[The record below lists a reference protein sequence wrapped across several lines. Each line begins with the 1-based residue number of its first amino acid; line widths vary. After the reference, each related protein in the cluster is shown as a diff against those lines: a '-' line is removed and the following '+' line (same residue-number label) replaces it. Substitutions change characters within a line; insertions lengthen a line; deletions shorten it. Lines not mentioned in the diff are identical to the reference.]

1 MRHCCK
7 SYSAYFNV
15 HFCSIAD
22 ITQYFVTPVSVI
34 HYRGKDLKMPMV
46 RGNSGDYAAVLK
58 SWLMNIMYGKEQHEW
73 GVVIEEKEDL

>member
-7 SYSAYFNV
+7 SYSIYYTVSFR
-15 HFCSIAD
+15 SITDAM
-22 ITQYFVTPVSVI
+22 QYFVTPVSVI

-58 SWLMNIMYGKEQHEW
+58 SWLMNIMYGKEKHEW
-73 GVVIEEKEDL
+73 GVAIEEKEDL